1 MAQPAYK
8 LPTQEDG
15 RSWPAQGEWT
25 YEDFLRL
32 PDDGNRYEVIR
43 GSLYVTPPPIVDHQ
57 FLSGEFSFRLSA
69 FVRERRLGLVLTAP
83 LGVMLPAGIATPVQP
98 DVMFFRKGNEPRRG
112 TSNYEGAPDLV
123 AEVLSPSTRRRDR
136 TIKLAAYQDAG
147 VPEYWLLDPGAR
159 TAVVYTLEKGRYAEL
174 VRGGAGD
181 EVWSSVVPGFRVR
194 VEDLFVEE

>member
-15 RSWPAQGEWT
+15 QSWPAQGEWT

-43 GSLYVTPPPIVDHQ
+43 GSLYVTPPPILDHQ
-57 FLSGEFSFRLSA
+57 FLSFELAFWLSA
-69 FVRERRLGLVLTAP
+69 FVRERKLGRVLAAP
-83 LGVMLPAGIATPVQP
+83 VGVILPAGIATPVQP
-98 DVMFFRKGNEPRRG
+98 DVMFFRKGNEPRWG
-112 TSNYEGAPDLV
+112 TSNYEGVPDLI
-123 AEVLSPSTRRRDR
+123 AEVLSPRTRRRDR
-136 TIKLAAYQDAG
+136 TTKKDAYQDAG
-147 VPEYWLLDPGAR
+147 VPEYWLVDPDAR
-159 TAVVYTLEKGRYAEL
+159 TVVIYVLEKGRYTEL

>member
-8 LPTQEDG
+8 LPTKEDG
-15 RSWPAQGEWT
+15 QSWPDQGEWS

-43 GSLYVTPPPIVDHQ
+43 GSLYVTPPPVPGHQ
-57 FLSGEFSFRLSA
+57 FSSFELAFRLSA
-69 FVRERRLGLVLTAP
+69 FVRERDLGLVLTAP

-98 DVMFFRKGNEPRRG
+98 DILFFRKGNEPRWG
-112 TSNYEGAPDLV
+112 SSNYEGVPDLI

-136 TIKLAAYQDAG
+136 TTKKDAYQDAG
-147 VPEYWLLDPGAR
+147 VPEYWLVDQGAR
-159 TAVVYTLEKGRYAEL
+159 TVVVYVLAKGKYVEL

-181 EVWSSVVPGFRVR
+181 EVWSSVLPGFRVR
-194 VEDLFVEE
+194 VKDLFVQD